1 MAKKHHHKK
10 KRAPPPPPADDDDD
24 LDAPVPP
31 PVHAHRKAS
40 KHVVQAA
47 IEAPAD
53 DLDDFKAPPPRRH
66 KKIAPPPADDM
77 DDDIAPMPAPRPKKS
92 HHPVEDMVATAK
104 GDFGEDFGSARKKK
118 KQPMKDPFAD
128 DDDDAPVRP
137 MKKKSPVPQGFEGG
151 WRSLMKKKQAKKK
164 HKFQDQTNGIM
175 DLVQTPQTYQAWHP
189 DSTDA
194 VLKKSAKNEL
204 SAAEA
209 AFDAPDGP
217 SFLQLFSADQSATN
231 DGSAAGVTQILLEQ
245 YAGTLGSA
253 TLLQLSR
260 SELTLTAL
268 KNLWKQVSSVN
279 ASTAHS
285 QHEAQSI
292 KWCQDFQNTNRAN
305 ENKRH
310 ATQRQDTAELAKTET
325 QRLVFGQEAKAQK
338 RFLKAVERDVQG
350 LRDLL
355 GTIEKQFDSTGAVMR
370 KLQQD
375 ISRTAAVADT
385 SLESKFFAI
394 EKKLGKVEGLVSA
407 GSDEIT
413 DIIKTAA
420 ARRQKSGGM
429 WKAQLA
435 QSEEAVADVHKQ
447 QAALTEER
455 SEREEASDRE
465 GGLRDRYQQMCKWT
479 LDDESARQR
488 QEECEKTAIQAALI
502 VLST

>member
-1 MAKKHHHKK
+1 V
-10 KRAPPPPPADDDDD
+10 DDDDD
-24 LDAPVPP
+24 LDAPAPP
-31 PVHAHRKAS
+31 PVHAHRKAP

-47 IEAPAD
+47 VEAPAD
-53 DLDDFKAPPPRRH
+53 DLDDFKAAPPPRH
-66 KKIAPPPADDM
+66 KKIAPPPVDDM
-77 DDDIAPMPAPRPKKS
+77 DDDIAPMPAPRRKKA

-104 GDFGEDFGSARKKK
+104 GDFGEDSVDPSFGRAPKK

-128 DDDDAPVRP
+128 DDDDTPVRP
-137 MKKKSPVPQGFEGG
+137 MRKKKSPVPQGFEGG

-217 SFLQLFSADQSATN
+217 SFLQLWSSDTSATN

-260 SELTLTAL
+260 SELTLTTL
-268 KNLWKQVSSVN
+268 KNLWKQVSAVN

-325 QRLVFGQEAKAQK
+325 QRLVFGQEAKAQE
-338 RFLKAVERDVQG
+338 RFLKAVQRDVQG

-355 GTIEKQFDSTGAVMR
+355 ERIETQFDSTGAVVK
-370 KLQQD
+370 KLQHD

-385 SLESKFFAI
+385 SLQSKFFAI

-420 ARRQKSGGM
+420 ARREKSGGM
-429 WKAQLA
+429 WQAQLA
-435 QSEEAVADVHKQ
+435 QAEEAVADVQKQ

-479 LDDESARQR
+479 LDDDSARQR